1 MTGHKGVDWHIKR
14 EIQVGSIINTVS
26 LIVVAA
32 IAVVGWWW
40 DARDTDSEFAH
51 RLDKAT
57 TKLENVV
64 GELGDTSER
73 ASAAFELARANQQN
87 VQSLTERMNRRDA
100 YQSAQY
106 QEIIGRL
113 ERIEDRL
120 IDGKNRSDQ

>member
-1 MTGHKGVDWHIKR
+1 MAGSERVNWHIKR
-14 EIQVGSIINTVS
+14 EIQVGSIINLAT
-26 LIVVAA
+26 LIVVALVA
-32 IAVVGWWW
+32 IAGWWW
-40 DARDTDSEFAH
+40 DSQHADQELAH

-57 TKLENVV
+57 TKFESVV